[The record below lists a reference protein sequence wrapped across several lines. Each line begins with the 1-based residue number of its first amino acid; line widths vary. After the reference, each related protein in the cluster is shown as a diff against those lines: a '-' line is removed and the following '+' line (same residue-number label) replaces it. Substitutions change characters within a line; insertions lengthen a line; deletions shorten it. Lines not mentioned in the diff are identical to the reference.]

1 MEFIIKGF
9 TIGFLV
15 AAPVGP
21 IGILCIKR
29 SLTKGRKS
37 GLITGIG
44 AATADTLYGCIA
56 AFGMTAVSNLLLTY
70 KDIFQS
76 IGIFFLLYLGIKS
89 FFKESNEA
97 TIAIDRN
104 NKIFKDYI
112 STFFL
117 TVTNPSTILSFIAI
131 FAGIGV
137 LPKDTFTVFSL
148 VSGVFLGSSFWWLF
162 LSFTASKVGNKIGK
176 KQLTLINKISGVVL
190 ILFSTFFFYNLVV

>member
-9 TIGFLV
+9 GIGFLV

-37 GLITGIG
+37 GLVTGIG

-56 AFGMTAVSNLLLTY
+56 AFGMTAVSNLLITH
-70 KDIFQS
+70 KETFQF
-76 IGIFFLLYLGIKS
+76 IGIFFLLYLGVKS
-89 FFKESNEA
+89 YFKEANE
-97 TIAIDRN
+97 TIIAIDSDS
-104 NKIFKDYI
+104 KIFKDYV

-117 TVTNPSTILSFIAI
+117 TVTNPTTILSFIAI

-137 LPKDTFTVFSL
+137 LPNDTFTSFSL
-148 VSGVFLGSSFWWLF
+148 VSGVFLG
-162 LSFTASKVGNKIGK
+162 
-176 KQLTLINKISGVVL
+176 
-190 ILFSTFFFYNLVV
+190 

>member
-9 TIGFLV
+9 GIGFLV

-29 SLTKGRKS
+29 SLTKGRRS
-37 GLITGIG
+37 GLITGMG

-89 FFKESNEA
+89 FFKESNET
-97 TIAIDRN
+97 TIAIDRDN
-104 NKIFKDYI
+104 ELFKDYI

-117 TVTNPSTILSFIAI
+117 TVTSPTTILSFIAI
-131 FAGIGV
+131 FAGIGI
-137 LPKDTFTVFSL
+137 LPKDIFTVFSL

-162 LSFTASKVGNKIGK
+162 LSFIASKVGNKIGN
-176 KQLTLINKISGVVL
+176 KQLTLINKISGIVL
-190 ILFSTFFFYNLVV
+190 ILFSTFFFYNLIV

>member
-1 MEFIIKGF
+1 MGFIIKGF
-9 TIGFLV
+9 AIGFLV

-56 AFGMTAVSNLLLTY
+56 AFGMTAVSSLLLTY
-70 KDIFQS
+70 KDVFQS

-97 TIAIDRN
+97 TATVDRDN
-104 NKIFKDYI
+104 EIFKDYI

-148 VSGVFLGSSFWWLF
+148 VAGVFLGSSFWWLF
-162 LSFTASKVGNKIGK
+162 LSFIASKVGNKIGN
-176 KQLTLINKISGVVL
+176 KQLTLINKISGIVL
-190 ILFSTFFFYNLVV
+190 ILFSSFFFYNLVA

>member
-56 AFGMTAVSNLLLTY
+56 AFGMTTASNLLLTY
-70 KDIFQS
+70 KDIFQF
-76 IGIFFLLYLGIKS
+76 IGIFFLLYLGVKS

-162 LSFTASKVGNKIGK
+162 LSFTASKVGNKIGS

-190 ILFSTFFFYNLVV
+190 ILFSTFFFYNLVI

>member
-9 TIGFLV
+9 AIGFLV

-29 SLTKGRKS
+29 SLTKGRSS
-37 GLITGIG
+37 GLITGMG

-89 FFKESNEA
+89 FFKESNGT
-97 TIAIDRN
+97 TIAIDRDN
-104 NKIFKDYI
+104 ELFKDYI

-117 TVTNPSTILSFIAI
+117 TVTSPATILSFIAI
-131 FAGIGV
+131 FAGIGI
-137 LPKDTFTVFSL
+137 LPKDTFTAFSL

-162 LSFTASKVGNKIGK
+162 LSLIASKVGNKIGN
-176 KQLTLINKISGVVL
+176 KQLTLINKISGIVL
-190 ILFSTFFFYNLVV
+190 ILFSTLFFYNLIV